1 MKLTIDRFEGN
12 FAVCETETREMVNIP
27 LLVLPGA
34 VEGDIINIVI
44 DKSETEQQR
53 KKIEKLMNDV
63 WED

>member
-1 MKLTIDRFEGN
+1 MNLTIDRFEGN

>member
-1 MKLTIDRFEGN
+1 MNLTIDRFEGN

-53 KKIEKLMNDV
+53 KKIEKLMKHA
-63 WED
+63 